1 MDGVLA
7 DFVGEANRRNLEF
20 DEAEILKGFYRDLPL
35 IQDAYW
41 AVNELQNM
49 GHDLYIC
56 TTAPWGNPEAW
67 KEKRQWVEEHFNQ
80 VFYKRII
87 MTHHKNLIEADIL
100 IDDRKGTSTLNFK
113 GNWIWFGQNGMNWKE
128 IVIYIQNL
136 V

>member
-1 MDGVLA
+1 MPKVPRISFDYFFYHKDDEKASANPILVML
-7 DFVGEANRRNLEF
+7 DESTGE
-20 DEAEILKGFYRDLPL
+20 K
-35 IQDAYW
+35 
-41 AVNELQNM
+41 
-49 GHDLYIC
+49 
-56 TTAPWGNPEAW
+56 TPEAW